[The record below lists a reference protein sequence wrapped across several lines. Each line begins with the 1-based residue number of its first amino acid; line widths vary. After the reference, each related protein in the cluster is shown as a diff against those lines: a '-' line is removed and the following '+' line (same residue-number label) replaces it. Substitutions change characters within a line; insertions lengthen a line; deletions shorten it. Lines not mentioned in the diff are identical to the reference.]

1 MKFLKLIQSAA
12 LGLLVLSSA
21 AQAEDDTS
29 AVAKVQREPV
39 DVILA
44 AMSEVDQRVS
54 YTGVLSWSNGQ
65 VSQNV
70 EVFHQV
76 KDGVQVE
83 RISHLDG
90 QPREVIRR
98 GIALDCVQ
106 PGRALRR
113 ARYAQLSSM
122 AGDIYD
128 LSLIGEDR
136 VAGRLAWRVRM
147 QPKDHYRHAQ
157 LLSVDKE
164 SGVVLKSLV
173 VDREGRVLE
182 SMQFLQLE
190 LRDVSDQEVSPHSE
204 QVVAM
209 DNSDNDCIND
219 GLANYSGIDWA
230 ISELPA
236 GFELFS
242 AKYFPEKERTWLMY
256 GDGFTTFSVFVEAGD
271 NGRLI
276 QRTGAFT
283 LVAQPI
289 SVNDENYTVTVLGDI
304 PPEAVE
310 RAIAQLRKRA
320 IQVDH

>member
-1 MKFLKLIQSAA
+1 MSFLKFIQCASIGA
-12 LGLLVLSSA
+12 LLLSSI
-21 AQAEDDTS
+21 T
-29 AVAKVQREPV
+29 VADENTPARASVERKPV

-44 AMSEVDQRVS
+44 AMSEVDQRES
-54 YTGVLSWSNGQ
+54 YTGVLSWSNGK

-70 EVFHQV
+70 EIFHQV

-90 QPREVIRR
+90 QPREVVRR
-98 GIALDCVQ
+98 GIALDCIQ

-113 ARYAQLSSM
+113 ARYSQLSSM

-157 LLSVDKE
+157 LLSVDKA

-173 VDREGRVLE
+173 IDHEGRVLE

-190 LRDVSDQEVSPHSE
+190 LREISDAEISPQSS

-209 DNSDNDCIND
+209 DNSTNDCIND
-219 GLANYSGIDWA
+219 GLANYDGVDWA

-242 AKYFPEKERTWLMY
+242 AKYFPEKDRTWLIY

-283 LVAQPI
+283 VVAQPI
-289 SVNDENYTVTVLGDI
+289 SVNNENYTVTVLGDI

-320 IQVDH
+320 VNVDS